1 MARVTNGILGSASGR
16 VGKHVYRNIRGKSFI
31 SIRPE
36 SYNISNSDKAIA
48 NRKKFGLT
56 SSFAKFITGN
66 DALKQ
71 IWKQNSK
78 DKSYTYNKIIKAN
91 AAYTKEQTLTPMNRI
106 VPGNQISLIKN
117 FSFEDGV
124 IKADIVAG
132 ITNTLFLPAEP
143 VNFIFIF
150 FIKNNPKGKEEEF
163 NFSSMSLEISVGDM
177 PEKISFPVTEE
188 LFALLRKSVSGVIYN
203 TIIQKQ
209 DTKYKWTTTAS
220 ASFGNKDYLPP
231 ANGL

>member
-1 MARVTNGILGSASGR
+1 MARVTNGIFGNASGR
-16 VGKHVYRNIRGKSFI
+16 VGKHVYRNIRGKNFV

-56 SSFAKFITGN
+56 SSFAKFIAGN
-66 DALKQ
+66 EALKQ
-71 IWKQNSK
+71 IWSQNSR

-91 AAYTKEQTLTPMNRI
+91 AAFTKEQTLTPMNRI
-106 VPGNQISLIKN
+106 VPDNQISLIKN

-124 IKADIVAG
+124 IKADIIAG
-132 ITNTLFLPAEP
+132 ITNTLFLSSES
-143 VNFIFIF
+143 VTFIFIF
-150 FIKNNPKGKEEEF
+150 FIKNDPKPKEDEF
-163 NFSSMSLEISVGDM
+163 GFSSMSLEISAGDL

-188 LFALLRKSVSGVIYN
+188 LFALLRRSLSGVIYN

-209 DTKYKWTTTAS
+209 DTKYKWTNTAS
-220 ASFGNKDYLPP
+220 ATLENNELLPS

>member
-1 MARVTNGILGSASGR
+1 MARVTNGIFGNASGR
-16 VGKHVYRNIRGKSFI
+16 VGKHVYRNIRGKNFV

-56 SSFAKFITGN
+56 SSFAKFIAGN
-66 DALKQ
+66 EALKQ

-106 VPGNQISLIKN
+106 VPDNQISLIKN
-117 FSFEDGV
+117 FSFEEGV
-124 IKADIVAG
+124 IKADIIPET
-132 ITNTLFLPAEP
+132 ITTLFLPAEP
-143 VNFIFIF
+143 VTFIFIF
-150 FIKNNPKGKEEEF
+150 FIKNNPKEKEDEF
-163 NFSSMSLEISVGDM
+163 SFSSMSLEISAGDM
-177 PEKISFPVTEE
+177 PDKISFPVSEE

-209 DTKYKWTTTAS
+209 NTKYKWTTTAS
-220 ASFGNKDYLPP
+220 IEF
-231 ANGL
+231 